1 VSNFDT
7 PKQPTFMQS
16 MSLFQRQMIN
26 MSDSLQSFQPSA
38 LSRGNFY
45 ALFSQ
50 KILQCNQAVRFDGIT
65 GISGLK
71 VSDQSYITIHSSG
84 TYMISYGFTAAEGT
98 TEGDFVGI
106 KLNDNWI
113 TTSLHALPGDG
124 IGVNSTFLFD
134 LQEGQIIHMAVQS
147 AHPITL
153 QAGNANANICILQIV
168 SRT

>member
-1 VSNFDT
+1 
-7 PKQPTFMQS
+7 
-16 MSLFQRQMIN
+16 MSLFQREMIHI
-26 MSDSLQSFQPSA
+26 SDSLQSCHSST

-50 KILQCNQAVRFDGIT
+50 RILQSDQAVRFDGMT
-65 GISGLK
+65 GVSGLK
-71 VSDQSYITIHSSG
+71 ISDQSYITIHSDG
-84 TYMISYGFTAAEGT
+84 TYMISYGFTPAEGT

-113 TTSLHALPGDG
+113 TTSLHALSGDG

-134 LQEGQIIHMAVQS
+134 LQEGQTIHMSVQS
-147 AHPITL
+147 LHPITL